1 MIFHYKYTSYLLCC
15 QDLSNEAKTK
25 HSMSLS
31 SVMAVMFQLTVIGK
45 TLTVNGCKLMELEIK
60 NGTSKPFK

>member
-1 MIFHYKYTSYLLCC
+1 
-15 QDLSNEAKTK
+15 LSNEAKTK

-31 SVMAVMFQLTVIGK
+31 SVMAVMFPLTVIGK
-45 TLTVNGCKLMELEIK
+45 TLTVNGCELMELEIK

>member
-1 MIFHYKYTSYLLCC
+1 
-15 QDLSNEAKTK
+15 LSNEAKTK